1 MYVYLNGEI
10 HFFHQQQQEE
20 EGRCRPHFRPVEF
33 VTRKVLLLLIFPNFS
48 GSRGEGDNEFLEFPA
63 TRFTANMLC
72 NLLIQD
78 LSGV

>member
-1 MYVYLNGEI
+1 MERYISSISSRRRRRAVADHTSGPSNLSPERC
-10 HFFHQQQQEE
+10 FF
-20 EGRCRPHFRPVEF
+20 CSSFP
-33 VTRKVLLLLIFPNFS
+33 IFPAL
-48 GSRGEGDNEFLEFPA
+48 GGEGDNEFLEFPA